1 MYYIQFDTLATVD
14 LEANSNDH
22 QINMNPF
29 HFSGQINEKLDG
41 MGQSFF
47 SLHGTFVLTVDPTR
61 VQR

>member
-1 MYYIQFDTLATVD
+1 MYHTQFDTLATVD

-41 MGQSFF
+41 MGHFF
-47 SLHGTFVLTVDPTR
+47 FFARDVCTDR
-61 VQR
+61 